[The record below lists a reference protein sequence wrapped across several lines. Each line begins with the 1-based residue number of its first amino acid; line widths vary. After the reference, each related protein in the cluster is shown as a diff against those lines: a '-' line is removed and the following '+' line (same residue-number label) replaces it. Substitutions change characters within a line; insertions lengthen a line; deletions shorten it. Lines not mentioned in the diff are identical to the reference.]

1 VPRAPSE
8 FTQLRHIAFGRGRH
22 HCVGA
27 PLGRAEGVVAF
38 ETLLERLPSWRI
50 ADDLGGEVFERSY
63 LLRGHRHLWIR
74 W

>member
-1 VPRAPSE
+1 
-8 FTQLRHIAFGRGRH
+8 
-22 HCVGA
+22 
-27 PLGRAEGVVAF
+27 VVAF